1 MSSSSEWRARSGYT
15 EVIEYDRRTDAER
28 ARFGELRERV
38 IAGIGDLDR
47 PEAARSTLIQKVD
60 ENLFGASLEPG
71 LPQQVVDDMS
81 EMLLLSVP
89 IAVFIAPPG
98 STE

>member
-1 MSSSSEWRARSGYT
+1 MFIDEWRQRHGYT
-15 EVIEYDRRTDAER
+15 EVIEYDRRTDD
-28 ARFGELRERV
+28 ERV
-38 IAGIGDLDR
+38 RFAHPARSGRSPASTEIDR
-47 PEAARSTLIQKVD
+47 PDVAEIVD
-60 ENLFGASLEPG
+60 TNLFGASLEPG
-71 LPQQVVDDMS
+71 LPQDVVDDMS